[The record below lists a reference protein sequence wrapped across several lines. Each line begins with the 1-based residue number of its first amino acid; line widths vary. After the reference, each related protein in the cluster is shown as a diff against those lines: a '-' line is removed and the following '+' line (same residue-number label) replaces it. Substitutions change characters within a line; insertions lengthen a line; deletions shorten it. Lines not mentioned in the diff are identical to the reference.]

1 MVFSVEGRFLV
12 LKLLYLFLYVCP
24 LTFMQRIKTTV
35 ENKFANSGKFCS
47 HIGKGKIVK
56 LHNILHNF
64 NHWKSFI
71 TQKES
76 KYIHHQ
82 NTKHK
87 ILTTYNPTQA
97 TPLVSCPFPCSH
109 AWACGLSLKS
119 ASPTIL
125 DWLDIALAWEVLDVL
140 QVSLELVQSSSC
152 IMLILKPETEPLVTL
167 WTRCMSH
174 HHQRNWSKRHRMVE

>member
-12 LKLLYLFLYVCP
+12 PKLLYMFIYVCP
-24 LTFMQRIKTTV
+24 LTFMQQIKTTV
-35 ENKFANSGKFCS
+35 ENKIANSSKFCS
-47 HIGKGKIVK
+47 HSGKGKIVK

-87 ILTTYNPTQA
+87 ILTTYNLTQA

-109 AWACGLSLKS
+109 AWACRLSLKY
-119 ASPTIL
+119 ASLTIL
-125 DWLDIALAWEVLDVL
+125 DWVDIALDWEVLDVL
-140 QVSLELVQSSSC
+140 QVSLEQVQSSSWTVQ
-152 IMLILKPETEPLVTL
+152 ILKPETEPLVTL
-167 WTRCMSH
+167 WTR
-174 HHQRNWSKRHRMVE
+174 